1 MSSPNASA
9 TKLIEEALRTVR
21 DLDTLYQ
28 VIGLALVVIAAMWIL
43 GPRAGDP
50 GTAKDPW
57 VGRIMVGAPVLVV
70 LMFLFSLHACG
81 VEPGKNGEDAT
92 TSDAPAPRA
101 QGQPEAPQAAS
112 QTVRPTEKRTP
123 QPQPKTVVTPEAAAK
138 TTSTEASTDNRNL
151 PEATDAHPINQ
162 KSYTIEFKWLEHE
175 INDFN
180 KKTIQRIYSESI
192 IRNNSKIRVV
202 GNDETNGESYSD
214 ALSRAEVVRDSL
226 IEEGL
231 DKDRISIGAAGR
243 DRSENALDCKGE
255 PLSNTPKRAVVV
267 FLCE

>member
-1 MSSPNASA
+1 LSSPYASA
-9 TKLIEEALRTVR
+9 TKLFEDSLRTFIT
-21 DLDTLYQ
+21 LDTLYQ

-50 GTAKDPW
+50 GTAKDPR

-70 LMFLFSLHACG
+70 LMFLFSLHACDVG
-81 VEPGKNGEDAT
+81 PGKRGEDAT

-123 QPQPKTVVTPEAAAK
+123 QPQPKTVVTREAAAK

-151 PEATDAHPINQ
+151 PGATEGHLINQ
-162 KSYTIEFKWLEHE
+162 KSYTIEFKWLEHT
-175 INDFN
+175 IDDFN
-180 KKTIQRIYSESI
+180 KITIQRIYRESL
-192 IRNNSKIRVV
+192 IRNSSKIRIV

-214 ALSRAEVVRDSL
+214 ALSRANAVRGSL
-226 IEEGL
+226 IAEGL
-231 DKDRISIGAAGR
+231 DQDRISIGASGR
-243 DRSENALDCKGE
+243 NRSEDAVDCKVK